1 MCLKIEQLKS
11 YLDTKQ
17 NNFILINTN
26 SKEEKNIFL
35 INFIVKC
42 VYEDNIKIG
51 IINYSFRQS
60 VLIKSLIKRKL
71 QLNPLLKNE
80 LKTNKNGIVLKN
92 IGNSNLYLSS
102 SSSMNVKELIKRIE
116 EIKEKEDV
124 KIMIID
130 SVKNIIDY
138 EEQKENL
145 YKELQ
150 ILSNKLN
157 INIIKII

>member
-11 YLDTKQ
+11 YLETKQ

-35 INFIVKC
+35 INFIVNC

-71 QLNPLLKNE
+71 QLDPILKKE
-80 LKTNKNGIVLKN
+80 IETNKKGITLKN
-92 IGNSNLYLSS
+92 ICNSNLYLSS
-102 SSSMNVKELIKRIE
+102 SSSMNVKELIQRIE
-116 EIKEKEDV
+116 EIKEKEDI

-145 YKELQ
+145 YNDLQ
-150 ILSNKLN
+150 KLSNKLN
-157 INIIKII
+157 INIIKVV

>member
-1 MCLKIEQLKS
+1 MYLKIEQLKS

-51 IINYSFRQS
+51 VINYSFRQS

-71 QLNPLLKNE
+71 QLNSLLKRE
-80 LKTNKNGIVLKN
+80 LEINKKGTILKN

-102 SSSMNVKELIKRIE
+102 VSSMNIKELVQKIE
-116 EIKEKEDV
+116 EIKEQEDV
-124 KIMIID
+124 KIIIID
-130 SVKNIIDY
+130 SVKYITDY
-138 EEQKENL
+138 EEEKENL
-145 YKELQ
+145 YKDLQ
-150 ILSNKLN
+150 ILSNRLN
-157 INIIKII
+157 INIIKIV

>member
-1 MCLKIEQLKS
+1 MCLKMEQLKS
-11 YLDTKQ
+11 YLDTNQ
-17 NNFILINTN
+17 NNFILIDTN

-35 INFIVKC
+35 IKFIVKC

-51 IINYSFRQS
+51 VINYSFRQS

-71 QLNPLLKNE
+71 QLNPLFKNE
-80 LKTNKNGIVLKN
+80 LRTNKKGIVLKN

-102 SSSMNVKELIKRIE
+102 SSSMNVKELIQRIE
-116 EIKEKEDV
+116 EIKEKEDI

-130 SVKNIIDY
+130 NVKNVTDF

-145 YKELQ
+145 YKDLQ
-150 ILSNKLN
+150 TLSNKLN
-157 INIIKII
+157 INIIRVV

>member
-1 MCLKIEQLKS
+1 MCLKIEQLKD

-35 INFIVKC
+35 INFIVKS
-42 VYEDNIKIG
+42 VWDNNIKIG
-51 IINYSFRQS
+51 VINYSFRQS

-71 QLNPLLKNE
+71 QLNPLLRNE
-80 LKTNKNGIVLKN
+80 LKTDKKGIALKN

-102 SSSMNVKELIKRIE
+102 SSSMNVKELIQRIE
-116 EIKEKEDV
+116 EIKEKEDI

-145 YKELQ
+145 YKDLQ
-150 ILSNKLN
+150 ELSNKLN
-157 INIIKII
+157 INIFQVV

>member
-26 SKEEKNIFL
+26 SKEEKNKFL

-51 IINYSFRQS
+51 VINYSFRQS
-60 VLIKSLIKRKL
+60 VLVKSLIKRKL
-71 QLNPLLKNE
+71 QLNPLLRNE
-80 LKTNKNGIVLKN
+80 LETNKKGIILKN

-102 SSSMNVKELIKRIE
+102 TSSMNVKELIEKIE
-116 EIKEKEDV
+116 EIKEKEDT

-130 SVKNIIDY
+130 SVKNITDY
-138 EEQKENL
+138 EEQKKNL
-145 YKELQ
+145 YKDLQ
-150 ILSNKLN
+150 ELSNKLN
-157 INIIKII
+157 INIFQVV

>member
-51 IINYSFRQS
+51 VINYSFRHS

-71 QLNPLLKNE
+71 QLNPLLKRE
-80 LKTNKNGIVLKN
+80 LEINKKGSILKN

-102 SSSMNVKELIKRIE
+102 ASSMNIKELVQKIE

-124 KIMIID
+124 KIIIID
-130 SVKNIIDY
+130 CAKNITDY

-145 YKELQ
+145 YNDLQ

-157 INIIKII
+157 INIIKVV

>member
-26 SKEEKNIFL
+26 SKEERNIFL

-102 SSSMNVKELIKRIE
+102 SSSMNVKELIQKIE
-116 EIKEKEDV
+116 EIKEKEDI